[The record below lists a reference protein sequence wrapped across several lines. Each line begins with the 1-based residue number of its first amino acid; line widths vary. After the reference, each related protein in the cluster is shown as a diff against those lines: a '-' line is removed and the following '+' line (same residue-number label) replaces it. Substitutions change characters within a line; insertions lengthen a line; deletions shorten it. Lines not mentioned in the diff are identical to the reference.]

1 MIIILT
7 SFFAGILSVLA
18 PCVLPMIPILLW
30 GGLTGGRWKPI
41 RIIWSAMI
49 CIFVFTYLL
58 KISTSLVDIPTSTW
72 SWISWIIIWLYGLVL
87 IFPVLWDKI
96 VMWFKS
102 IKIKNNQKPS
112 RATDPSTSDVMDSNL
127 RSGWRS
133 SVWWDV
139 LLWASL
145 GPIFATCSPTYALL
159 LGSVLPVSTSL
170 AVMWILAYMIGF
182 GGFLY
187 ILTLWWRQ
195 IIKKFYT
202 ISDNNGRFKKVLWVI
217 LVILWVCIAT
227 WYIKT
232 IEANLISCVS
242 DSSEVEQSLLQKW
255 WVNAWIDEKLWWGE
269 MELIEEDL
277 EVLDVGE

>member
-30 GGLTGGRWKPI
+30 GWIIWDKRKPL

-58 KISTSLVDIPTSTW
+58 KISTAFIDIDPSTW
-72 SWISWIIIWLYGLVL
+72 TWISWSIIGLYGLVL
-87 IFPVLWDKI
+87 IFPELWD
-96 VMWFKS
+96 
-102 IKIKNNQKPS
+102 
-112 RATDPSTSDVMDSNL
+112 RAVVTL
-127 RSGWRS
+127 RNIRLLRRS
-133 SVWWDV
+133 APRNDEISPTPRNDAVGDI

-145 GPIFATCSPTYALL
+145 WPIFATCSPTYALL
-159 LGSVLPVSTSL
+159 LGTVLPVSTSL
-170 AVMWILAYMIGF
+170 AVSGILAYMIGF

-195 IIKKFYT
+195 IIKKFYN
-202 ISDNNGRFKKVLWVI
+202 ISDNNSRFKKTLWIVLVVLWI
-217 LVILWVCIAT
+217 CIAT
-227 WYIKT
+227 GYIKT

-242 DSSEVEQSLLQKW
+242 DSSAVEQSLLEKW
-255 WVNAWIDEKLWWGE
+255 WVNTWIDEKSWWDG
-269 MELIEEDL
+269 MNLIEEDL
-277 EVLDVGE
+277 EVLDAGE